1 MNVRSTLVAFAVL
14 VLALAGSLGAE
25 TAPPAG
31 AQELPGVPEV
41 LWLVNCDF
49 TFNQC
54 LSSCPLY
61 GDPQACELS
70 CTCSYYACKGFEI
83 PNECI

>member
-1 MNVRSTLVAFAVL
+1 MKVRAIFVALVVCA
-14 VLALAGSLGAE
+14 LALTGALWAE
-25 TAPPAG
+25 TAPPAT
-31 AQELPGVPEV
+31 AQEIFGTPEV
-41 LWLVNCDF
+41 IWLVNCDF

-61 GDPQACELS
+61 GDPQACELA